1 MARESAADRLERK
14 RRKTGKDKTAQ
25 DLRRVGGAMAG
36 AGKALFGTEGG
47 SASQKLERRRAEE
60 RAAKRKPTSG
70 LRGTELNRERGMSNR
85 QLNPRTMTAAER
97 RAAGRTKQSRRG
109 NVKVTK
115 EAPAFT
121 KVERQPKTSVKAPKS
136 DMKTNM
142 SEARSNVSADRG
154 TGTGLPRTIG
164 SARKQAEAQGTKAKT
179 FMPKSGKAKAAVTA
193 EELAKFRKKAGNTNL
208 TYRGA
213 LRKFI
218 NERDGLTPKKPYET
232 KKKVAKKAGGMM
244 KAKGMKAGGK
254 MKTKGMKAGGKV
266 KKLKAGGFPDLTGDG
281 KVTRKDVLK
290 GRGVPGMKA
299 GGKMKTKGYMAG
311 GKMKTKGYKKGGK
324 VKKLRGAG
332 IESRGYRPI
341 KMR

>member
-1 MARESAADRLERK
+1 MARESAADRLER
-14 RRKTGKDKTAQ
+14 RRREEGKNKTAQ
-25 DLRRVGGAMAG
+25 DLRKMGSAVGK
-36 AGKALFGTEGG
+36 AGKAMFGTEGG
-47 SASQKLERRRAEE
+47 SASQRLERARREE
-60 RAAKRKPTSG
+60 AAAKRRPTSG
-70 LRGTELNRERGMSNR
+70 LKGTELNRERGMSSR

-97 RAAGRTKQSRRG
+97 RAEGRTKQSRRG

-121 KVERQPKTSVKAPKS
+121 KVERPPKTSVKAPRS
-136 DMKTNM
+136 DMKTDM

-154 TGTGLPRTIG
+154 TGTGLPRTIA
-164 SARKQAEAQGTKAKT
+164 SARKQAKDRGTEAKT

-244 KAKGMKAGGK
+244 KAKGKANGGMMKA
-254 MKTKGMKAGGKV
+254 KGMKVGGKTN
-266 KKLKAGGFPDLTGDG
+266 FPDLTGDG

-290 GRGVPGMKA
+290 GRGVPGMKGGGMMKTKGATA
-299 GGKMKTKGYMAG
+299 GGKMKS
-311 GKMKTKGYKKGGK
+311 KGYKKGGK
-324 VKKLRGAG
+324 VKKMRGAG
-332 IESRGYRPI
+332 IERRGYRPA

>member
-1 MARESAADRLERK
+1 MARESAADRLER
-14 RRKTGKDKTAQ
+14 RRREEGKNKTAQ
-25 DLRRVGGAMAG
+25 DLRKMGSAVGK
-36 AGKALFGTEGG
+36 AGKAVFGTEGG
-47 SASQKLERRRAEE
+47 SASQKLERARREE
-60 RAAKRKPTSG
+60 AAAKRRPTSG
-70 LRGTELNRERGMSNR
+70 LKGTELNRERGMSSR
-85 QLNPRTMTAAER
+85 QLSPRKMTAAER

-121 KVERQPKTSVKAPKS
+121 KVERPPKTSVKAPKS

-164 SARKQAEAQGTKAKT
+164 SARKQAKDRGTEAKT

-244 KAKGMKAGGK
+244 KTKGMKAGGK
-254 MKTKGMKAGGKV
+254 MKTKGYKTGGKTN
-266 KKLKAGGFPDLTGDG
+266 FPDLNKDG
-281 KVTRKDVLK
+281 SITKADILK

-332 IESRGYRPI
+332 IERRGYRPI

>member
-1 MARESAADRLERK
+1 MRLRERIQDRRIRRKK
-14 RRKTGKDKTAQ
+14 RRGEKASTPRGRMLD
-25 DLRRVGGAMAG
+25 AG
-36 AGKALFGTEGG
+36 ST
-47 SASQKLERRRAEE
+47 
-60 RAAKRKPTSG
+60 
-70 LRGTELNRERGMSNR
+70 
-85 QLNPRTMTAAER
+85 
-97 RAAGRTKQSRRG
+97 
-109 NVKVTK
+109 VKVEK

-121 KVERQPKTSVKAPKS
+121 KVERQPKSNVKPPKS
-136 DMKTNM
+136 DMKTDM
-142 SEARSNVSADRG
+142 SEGRSNVSADRG

-179 FMPKSGKAKAAVTA
+179 FMSKSGKAKAAVTA

-254 MKTKGMKAGGKV
+254 MKTKG
-266 KKLKAGGFPDLTGDG
+266 
-281 KVTRKDVLK
+281 
-290 GRGVPGMKA
+290 
-299 GGKMKTKGYMAG
+299 YMAG

-332 IESRGYRPI
+332 IERRGYRPI

>member
-1 MARESAADRLERK
+1 MARESAADRLER
-14 RRKTGKDKTAQ
+14 
-25 DLRRVGGAMAG
+25 
-36 AGKALFGTEGG
+36 
-47 SASQKLERRRAEE
+47 RRREE
-60 RAAKRKPTSG
+60 AAAKRRPTSG
-70 LRGTELNRERGMSNR
+70 LRGTKLNRERGMPNR

-109 NVKVTK
+109 DVKVTK

-121 KVERQPKTSVKAPKS
+121 KVERQPKTNVKPPKS

-179 FMPKSGKAKAAVTA
+179 FMSKSGKAKAAVTA

-254 MKTKGMKAGGKV
+254 MKTKGMKAGGKTN
-266 KKLKAGGFPDLTGDG
+266 FPDLTGDG

-324 VKKLRGAG
+324 VRGAG
-332 IESRGYRPI
+332 IARKGVRPA
-341 KMR
+341 KMY

>member
-1 MARESAADRLERK
+1 MARESAADR
-14 RRKTGKDKTAQ
+14 
-25 DLRRVGGAMAG
+25 
-36 AGKALFGTEGG
+36 
-47 SASQKLERRRAEE
+47 LERRRAEE
-60 RAAKRKPTSG
+60 RAAKRRPTSD
-70 LRGTELNRERGMSNR
+70 LKGTKLNRERDMPNR
-85 QLNPRTMTAAER
+85 QLNPRTMTAEER
-97 RAAGRTKQSRRG
+97 KAAGRTKQSRRG
-109 NVKVTK
+109 NVTVTK
-115 EAPAFT
+115 EPPAFT
-121 KVERQPKTSVKAPKS
+121 KVERQPKTNVKPPKS
-136 DMKTNM
+136 DMKTDM
-142 SEARSNVSADRG
+142 SEGRSNVSADRG

-179 FMPKSGKAKAAVTA
+179 FMSKSGKAKAAVTA

-254 MKTKGMKAGGKV
+254 MKTKG
-266 KKLKAGGFPDLTGDG
+266 
-281 KVTRKDVLK
+281 
-290 GRGVPGMKA
+290 
-299 GGKMKTKGYMAG
+299 YMAG

-332 IESRGYRPI
+332 IERRGYRPI

>member
-60 RAAKRKPTSG
+60 RAAKRRPTSG

-244 KAKGMKAGGK
+244 KAKGKANGGMMKAKGYSRGGK
-254 MKTKGMKAGGKV
+254 TN
-266 KKLKAGGFPDLTGDG
+266 FPDLTGDG
-281 KVTRKDVLK
+281 EVTRKDILK
-290 GRGVPGMKA
+290 GRGVRGMKT
-299 GGKMKTKGYMAG
+299 GGMKTKGSMAG
-311 GKMKTKGYKKGGK
+311 GKMKTKGYSAGGVKKAK
-324 VKKLRGAG
+324 AKKLRGAG
-332 IESRGYRPI
+332 IESRGYRRA
-341 KMR
+341 KMY

>member
-1 MARESAADRLERK
+1 MARESAADRLER
-14 RRKTGKDKTAQ
+14 
-25 DLRRVGGAMAG
+25 
-36 AGKALFGTEGG
+36 
-47 SASQKLERRRAEE
+47 RRREE
-60 RAAKRKPTSG
+60 AAAKRRPTSG

-121 KVERQPKTSVKAPKS
+121 KVERPPKTSVKAPKS

-179 FMPKSGKAKAAVTA
+179 FMSKSGKAKAAVTA

-254 MKTKGMKAGGKV
+254 V

-324 VKKLRGAG
+324 VRGAG
-332 IESRGYRPI
+332 IARKGVRPA
-341 KMR
+341 KMY